1 MQDLDLLLTSIP
13 KMNPYDRSLVER
25 AYHKARLK
33 HDGIKRL
40 SGEPYFTHCVA
51 VAKILADMKLDAE
64 AIAAALMHDLI
75 EDTDVTRSEIAV
87 EFNETIASLVES
99 VTKLEKLPIP
109 IADNPSDIRKRDVD
123 RENEYL
129 RKMFMAMGDDIRVV
143 LIKLADR
150 LHNMQT
156 LDSMPPEKQ
165 ISKSR
170 ETLELYAPLAN
181 RLGIWEI
188 KWRLED
194 LAFRYLEKDSYKAIA
209 RCLDERRAERD
220 QYIEQVIQKVQQA
233 LNQHGLSNVNI
244 KGRSKHIYSI
254 YSKMKRKHIPFEEVY
269 DVQALRIIVD
279 TLPQCYL
286 ALGIIHNMW
295 RPVPGEFD
303 DYIASPKDNFYQSLH
318 TAVIDDSGR
327 HLEVQIRTWDMH
339 EHAEYGIAA
348 HWRYKEGA
356 GRDDA
361 FDNRVAFIRRLLEF
375 GQEDDNQDSTNFMEA
390 LRTEV
395 FEDRVYVFTP
405 QGDIV
410 DLPKGA
416 TPIDFAYHIHTE
428 VGNRCR
434 GAKVNGKLVT
444 LSYEL
449 KNGDKVKIETN
460 KYGGPK
466 LDWLNSGTG
475 FVKTQRARSK
485 IRYWFRKQNR
495 DKNLAEG
502 RNVVVHELKRLG
514 LSDTYTFESV
524 AALFDFA
531 DTQDF
536 FVAVGSGNVDGAH
549 IAARLLD
556 SEKTTNSDEGN
567 SERQANAHRKPDETP
582 LEYTGSIQVEDS
594 SGYPVNMAKCCNPVV
609 GDPIIGY
616 ITRGR
621 GVSVHRA
628 DCVNILALN
637 EYHRFVTVS
646 WGHVNRLNTVYV
658 PIEIIA
664 FDRDGLLRD
673 ISTAIAKERINLTDV
688 KVSLQQDI
696 ATFNLMM
703 QLQDLKQLPRV
714 LGLIEGISSV
724 VDARRITM

>member
-1 MQDLDLLLTSIP
+1 
-13 KMNPYDRSLVER
+13 
-25 AYHKARLK
+25 
-33 HDGIKRL
+33 
-40 SGEPYFTHCVA
+40 
-51 VAKILADMKLDAE
+51 
-64 AIAAALMHDLI
+64 
-75 EDTDVTRSEIAV
+75 
-87 EFNETIASLVES
+87 
-99 VTKLEKLPIP
+99 
-109 IADNPSDIRKRDVD
+109 
-123 RENEYL
+123 
-129 RKMFMAMGDDIRVV
+129 
-143 LIKLADR
+143 
-150 LHNMQT
+150 
-156 LDSMPPEKQ
+156 
-165 ISKSR
+165 
-170 ETLELYAPLAN
+170 
-181 RLGIWEI
+181 
-188 KWRLED
+188 
-194 LAFRYLEKDSYKAIA
+194 LEKDSYKAIA
-209 RCLDERRAERD
+209 RCLDERRVERD
-220 QYIEQVIQKVQQA
+220 QYIEHVIQKVQQA

-514 LSDTYTFESV
+514 LSDTYTFES
-524 AALFDFA
+524 
-531 DTQDF
+531 
-536 FVAVGSGNVDGAH
+536 G
-549 IAARLLD
+549 R
-556 SEKTTNSDEGN
+556 
-567 SERQANAHRKPDETP
+567 R
-582 LEYTGSIQVEDS
+582 SI
-594 SGYPVNMAKCCNPVV
+594 
-609 GDPIIGY
+609 
-616 ITRGR
+616 
-621 GVSVHRA
+621 
-628 DCVNILALN
+628 
-637 EYHRFVTVS
+637 
-646 WGHVNRLNTVYV
+646 
-658 PIEIIA
+658 
-664 FDRDGLLRD
+664 
-673 ISTAIAKERINLTDV
+673 
-688 KVSLQQDI
+688 
-696 ATFNLMM
+696 
-703 QLQDLKQLPRV
+703 
-714 LGLIEGISSV
+714 
-724 VDARRITM
+724 

>member
-1 MQDLDLLLTSIP
+1 MQDLDLLLNSIP

-25 AYHKARLK
+25 AYHKARIK
-33 HDGIKRL
+33 HDGIQRR
-40 SGEPYFTHCVA
+40 SGDPYFTHCVA

-75 EDTDVTRSEIAV
+75 EDTDVTREEIAV
-87 EFNETIASLVES
+87 EFNESIASLVES

-109 IADNPSDIRKRDVD
+109 IVDNHSDKRKRDTD

-129 RKMFMAMGDDIRVV
+129 RKMFMAMGDDVRVV

-156 LDSMPPEKQ
+156 LGSMPLEKQ
-165 ISKSR
+165 ISKSK
-170 ETLELYAPLAN
+170 ETLEVYAPLAN
-181 RLGIWEI
+181 RLGIWQI
-188 KWRLED
+188 KWQLED
-194 LAFRYLEKDSYKAIA
+194 LAFRYLEPDSYKAIA
-209 RCLDERRAERD
+209 RCLDERRVERD
-220 QYIEQVIQKVQQA
+220 QYIERVIQKVREA
-233 LNQHGLSNVNI
+233 LSQYGLTSVNL

-254 YSKMKRKHIPFEEVY
+254 YSKMKRKRIPFEEVY
-269 DVQALRIIVD
+269 DVQALRIIVE
-279 TLPQCYL
+279 TLPQCYM
-286 ALGIIHNMW
+286 ALGIVHNMW

-318 TAVIDDSGR
+318 TAVMDDSGR

-375 GQEDDNQDSTNFMEA
+375 GQEDDNQDSTNFMET

-444 LSYEL
+444 LSYAL
-449 KNGDKVKIETN
+449 QNGDKVEIQTTKQ
-460 KYGGPK
+460 GGPK
-466 LDWLNSGTG
+466 LDWLNSGFG

-495 DKNLAEG
+495 EKNLSEG

-514 LSDTYTFESV
+514 LSDAYTFESI
-524 AALFDFA
+524 AAMFDYA
-531 DTQDF
+531 DAQDF
-536 FVAVGSGNVDGAH
+536 FVAVGSGNVDGSQ
-549 IAARLLD
+549 IAARLLE
-556 SEKTTNSDEGN
+556 SEKATNKYETVETQIITHKK
-567 SERQANAHRKPDETP
+567 SEAEF
-582 LEYTGSIQVEDS
+582 TGTIQVEGS
-594 SGYPVNMAKCCNPVV
+594 SGYLVNMAKCCNPVV

-621 GVSVHRA
+621 GVSVHRT
-628 DCVNILALN
+628 DCVNILGLN
-637 EYHRFVTVS
+637 DQERFVTVS
-646 WGHVNRLNTVYV
+646 WAHVDRLNSVFV

-673 ISTAIAKERINLTDV
+673 ISTAIANERINLTDV

-703 QLQDLKQLPRV
+703 QLRDLKQLPRV

-724 VDARRITM
+724 VDARRITA